1 MIIEME
7 VAEMDIQVDC
17 LGHMVGADVVEV
29 RITAAEEIVPAMR
42 GKILAMMP
50 PNGIQLPRME
60 KMVGAV
66 FLVLKFKTH
75 QAGRLSQV
83 VGVAVAVAVAVAV
96 VIVGVVELVAM
107 KMLGGGMQVQMKLVL
122 IMGVLVGELRLREVL
137 LSPKLG
143 MDGREVVGAGVGVVV
158 VVVGETT

>member
-17 LGHMVGADVVEV
+17 LGHMVGVDVVEV

-42 GKILAMMP
+42 GKILVMMP
-50 PNGIQLPRME
+50 PNGIRLPRME

-83 VGVAVAVAVAVAV
+83 VGVAVAVAVVA

-107 KMLGGGMQVQMKLVL
+107 KMLRGGMLVQMTLVL

-137 LSPKLG
+137 LSLKLG
-143 MDGREVVGAGVGVVV
+143 MDGREEVGAGVGVGVG